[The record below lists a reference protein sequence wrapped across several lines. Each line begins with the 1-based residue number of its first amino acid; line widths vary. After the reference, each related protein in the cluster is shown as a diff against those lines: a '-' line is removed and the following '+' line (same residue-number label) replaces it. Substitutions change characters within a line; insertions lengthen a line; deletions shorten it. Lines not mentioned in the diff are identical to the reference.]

1 MVRPIPRAPPMLPD
15 NESDYEDD
23 GHDFAGDDG
32 EDLDDEALVWQLL
45 LLINPG
51 DEDTALQQFARYREA
66 REESGDEDEP
76 VDTVREAIDWTS
88 GFHVDWKDTPSF
100 VDVIDQLAAR
110 WNLRIDWGVEDPSDE
125 DFLDGVDVPE
135 LMAIAYDR
143 LREHGYTLWN
153 YDTGGDA
160 YAGWIALRRD
170 DENMK
175 AVARGLGIDVQPA
188 NEAF

>member
-1 MVRPIPRAPPMLPD
+1 MLPD

-23 GHDFAGDDG
+23 GYDFAGDDG
-32 EDLDDEALVWQLL
+32 EELDDEALVWQLL

-51 DEDTALQQFARYREA
+51 DEDSALQQFARYREA
-66 REESGDEDEP
+66 REENGDEREP
-76 VDTVREAIDWTS
+76 VETVQEAIDWTS
-88 GFHVDWKDTPSF
+88 GFHVDWKDTASF
-100 VDVIDQLAAR
+100 VDVLDQLAAR
-110 WNLRIDWGVEDPSDE
+110 WNLRIDWGVEDPSDD
-125 DFLDGVDVPE
+125 DFLDRVDVPE
-135 LMAIAYDR
+135 LMSIAYDR
-143 LREHGYTLWN
+143 LREYGYTLWN

-175 AVARGLGIDVQPA
+175 AVATGLGIDVQPA